1 MVTAFVLIN
10 AQRDRIAPAAQ
21 EILALPGVTEVYSIA
36 GDWDLAA
43 VARVR
48 HNEDLAG
55 LVTEDLIRVAGI
67 TRTTTLIA
75 FRQYSRHDLERMFG
89 LGT

>member
-48 HNEDLAG
+48 HNEDLAR